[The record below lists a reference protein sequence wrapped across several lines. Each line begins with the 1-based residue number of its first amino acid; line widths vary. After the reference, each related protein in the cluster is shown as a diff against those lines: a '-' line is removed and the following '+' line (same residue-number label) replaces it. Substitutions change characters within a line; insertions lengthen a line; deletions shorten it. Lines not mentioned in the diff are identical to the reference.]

1 MILYTLTG
9 FSNYTNR
16 TVKRY
21 SDIAN
26 YWSVA
31 SSFKEFPNINFK
43 IRDGINTDVVINLPV
58 GTTDFNP
65 DYLLATELVEAYPS
79 IVSRWYVTECEQQ
92 RDLQYRL
99 TLIRDIIA
107 DNYDKV
113 LNAPA
118 KIIRGWT
125 TVGDSAIYNTEDVQ
139 VNRVKSDEVLIK
151 DRSNTPWIVGYI
163 SNAQTESESVT
174 YSAKYNEAVPENAD
188 IRQLVTNGYVYNDTY
203 TDYKITV
210 NGVSMSSNIRDPYGF
225 HRFEVNKTST
235 SLQASSGTQ
244 YNWWHYR
251 YADSLNWSELLG
263 KIQETNESN
272 RDATDTQIIL
282 DINTF
287 ATGIRL
293 SDALKYDGV
302 IYKDALNNYNKIK
315 INPISTTVT
324 RTITINNRPTIAYLI
339 GNIMSGARAVTGY
352 NDDGS
357 ALLTDDNAS
366 FSYTIYKY
374 TVTTETMTNLTYKTT
389 ITNNRRKLNRQP
401 YSMFAIPYL
410 DTSYKYVNARSQ
422 VVNATSNGYI
432 SSGMATAISSVLGS
446 QCIDVQLVPYC
457 PIQEI
462 IANSGA
468 QTIDLTILSGS
479 ESGLGYDFTIIHNI
493 DDPNDIYGFILWCNS
508 DSFSIKL
515 PQNKINN
522 PTNALQ
528 NKVYQMTQEYRLCA
542 PNYSSIF
549 EFSPFKNGGV
559 SYWQVDCTY
568 KPYNPY
574 IRVAPS
580 FAGMYGKDYGDSRG
594 LVCGGDMSL
603 PQVSDAWEN
612 YQIAHKNYDLAFN
625 RQVDTMEFKQRTQ
638 QISSAIGIGGSA
650 LASMSNPLGLVGL
663 GSQLSGAIL
672 NDMTTSRSI
681 SDYKYMH
688 NLDMENI
695 QAIPQTL
702 TKVSAQDINN
712 KLYPVLEIY
721 RCTESEVDSVTAY
734 IKEFSMSI
742 NRIGKISDYLRGNAR
757 TWIVADLIR
766 VDDIKCDAHELSV
779 IKTELSKGVYI
790 I

>member
-26 YWSVA
+26 YWSSS

-43 IRDGINTDVVINLPV
+43 IRDGINTDVVVNLPV

-65 DYLLATELVEAYPS
+65 DYLLATELIEAYPS

-113 LNAPA
+113 INAPA
-118 KIIRGWT
+118 KIVRGWT

-139 VNRVKSDEVLIK
+139 VNKVKSEEVLIK

-163 SNAQTESESVT
+163 SNAQTESKEVT

-188 IRQLVTNGYVYNDTY
+188 IRQIVTNGYVYNDTY
-203 TDYKITV
+203 TDYKINV
-210 NGVSMSSNIRDPYGF
+210 NGATVDSYHVQDS
-225 HRFEVNKTST
+225 RFVKFSVTKT
-235 SLQASSGTQ
+235 GTTLEPRNGEEGWWWT
-244 YNWWHYR
+244 YN
-251 YADSLNWSELLG
+251 YAGTPNYSELLG
-263 KIQETNESN
+263 KVQETNESN
-272 RDATDTQIIL
+272 RVATETQINL

-302 IYKDALNNYNKIK
+302 IYKDTLNNYKKIK
-315 INPISTTVT
+315 INPIATTET
-324 RTITINNRPTIAYLI
+324 RTIQINNNANARYLI
-339 GNIMSGARAVTGY
+339 NNILSGAQGVTGY
-352 NDDGS
+352 NWS
-357 ALLTDDNAS
+357 APIALTDDNAS
-366 FSYTIYKY
+366 FTYTIYKY
-374 TVTTETMTNLTYKTT
+374 AVTTETMTSITYKTT

-401 YSMFAIPYL
+401 YSMFAIPYF
-410 DTSYKYVNARSQ
+410 DTSYKYLNASSQ

-457 PIQEI
+457 PVQEI
-462 IANSGA
+462 IATSGA
-468 QTIDLTILSGS
+468 QTLDLTILSGS
-479 ESGLGYDFTIIHNI
+479 EAGLGYDFSMIHKI
-493 DDPNDIYGFILWCNS
+493 DDPNAVYGFILWCTS
-508 DSFSIKL
+508 DSFSVKL

-549 EFSPFKNGGV
+549 EFSPYKNGGV

-580 FAGMYGKDYGDSRG
+580 FAQMYGKDYGDSRG
-594 LVCGGDMSL
+594 LICGGDMSL
-603 PQVSDAWEN
+603 PQVSDAWQN

-625 RQVDTMEFKQRTQ
+625 RQVDTMEFKQKTQ

-688 NLDMENI
+688 QLDMENI

-712 KLYPVLEIY
+712 KLFPLLEIY
-721 RCTESEVDSVTAY
+721 RCTESEVDSVTNY
-734 IKEFSMSI
+734 VKEFSMSI